1 MEDAVPPFEEEN
13 DHPTTLN
20 TALVKGITISLAL
33 HLVAA
38 LVLLGIPGGGEPA
51 RQAVTY
57 VDLNSVPSPQPTP
70 PPAKVSPPEPAP
82 EPVAAKTEPVPL
94 PDTQP
99 LPEQAPVEEPSPAA
113 QQPPLQQ
120 PEAAPERSRT
130 TFGMG
135 LTKGYFKSLGDGD
148 TLRIDVKEYYLEML
162 QGVNER
168 WWLEQ
173 RDEGVRPI
181 MVSIKIARNGAILGS
196 TILRSSGNIAYD
208 RAVQKSLESA
218 GPLPPLP
225 ASYPDE
231 VFEAP
236 VRLVPPLN
244 LLAW

>member
-1 MEDAVPPFEEEN
+1 MEEAVPPFEEEN
-13 DHPTTLN
+13 EHPTTLN

-82 EPVAAKTEPVPL
+82 EPVAAKSEAIPL

-99 LPEQAPVEEPSPAA
+99 VPEQAPIEEPKPAA
-113 QQPPLQQ
+113 QQPQLQQ

-130 TFGMG
+130 MFGMG
-135 LTKGYFKSLGDGD
+135 LTKGYFKSLSDGD
-148 TLRIDVKEYYLEML
+148 SLRVNVKEYYLEML
-162 QGVNER
+162 QGINER

-173 RDEGVRPI
+173 RDEQVRPI
-181 MVSIKIARNGAILGS
+181 VVSLTIARNGAIVRS
-196 TILRSSGNIAYD
+196 TILQSSGNIVYD

-225 ASYPDE
+225 ESYADE
-231 VFEAP
+231 FFEAP